1 MAKGKKTGGRQKGVP
16 NRVTTSVKQ
25 AITAPFIHTPW
36 IDGEKD
42 AQGVAAQRPFYFD
55 HVAELTDRAFDE
67 LGGVPSL
74 VAWGKKNPNEF
85 YGLWGRLAPREVH
98 ADVTVKLSPEERARR
113 VAQILGVAK

>member
-25 AITAPFIHTPW
+25 AIT
-36 IDGEKD
+36 D
-42 AQGVAAQRPFYFD
+42 
-55 HVAELTDRAFDE
+55 AFDE

>member
-25 AITAPFIHTPW
+25 AIT
-36 IDGEKD
+36 E
-42 AQGVAAQRPFYFD
+42 
-55 HVAELTDRAFDE
+55 AFDE

>member
-25 AITAPFIHTPW
+25 AIT
-36 IDGEKD
+36 D
-42 AQGVAAQRPFYFD
+42 
-55 HVAELTDRAFDE
+55 AFDE

-113 VAQILGVAK
+113 VAQIRGVAK

>member
-25 AITAPFIHTPW
+25 AIT
-36 IDGEKD
+36 E
-42 AQGVAAQRPFYFD
+42 
-55 HVAELTDRAFDE
+55 AFDE

-74 VAWGKKNPNEF
+74 VAWGKRNPNEF

>member
-1 MAKGKKTGGRQKGVP
+1 MAEGKKTGGRQKGVP

-25 AITAPFIHTPW
+25 AIT
-36 IDGEKD
+36 D
-42 AQGVAAQRPFYFD
+42 
-55 HVAELTDRAFDE
+55 AFDE